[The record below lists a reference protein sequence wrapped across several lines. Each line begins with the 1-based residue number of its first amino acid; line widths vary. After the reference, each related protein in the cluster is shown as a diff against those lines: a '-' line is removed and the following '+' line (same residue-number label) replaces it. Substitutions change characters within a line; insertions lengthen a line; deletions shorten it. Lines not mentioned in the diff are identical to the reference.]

1 MVPAGRFGESMPQ
14 NSGSEQQGPGAK
26 AAGPP
31 AIVCGSSFGS
41 VSATVTGGILW
52 VAVENEPS
60 GDDIV
65 SCLRQARDTRLFGTC
80 ADTLVDLTR
89 FTGVV
94 DWEALHQVREMAP
107 WGLGWSRPP
116 RVAYVSRDR
125 LFGAVIRAVGGVF
138 TSARHRLFRD
148 QAAALAWLRT
158 AAE

>member
-1 MVPAGRFGESMPQ
+1 MPQ
-14 NSGSEQQGPGAK
+14 KRGSKQQGPGAK
-26 AAGPP
+26 PAGPP
-31 AIVCGSSFGS
+31 TIVCSSSFGS
-41 VSATVTGGILW
+41 VSASLNGGLLW
-52 VAVENEPS
+52 VVAENEPS

-94 DWEALHQVREMAP
+94 DWQALHLIREMAP

-116 RVAYVSRDR
+116 RIAYVSRD
-125 LFGAVIRAVGGVF
+125 LMFGAVIRAVGGVF
-138 TSARHRLFRD
+138 TSAHHRMFRD